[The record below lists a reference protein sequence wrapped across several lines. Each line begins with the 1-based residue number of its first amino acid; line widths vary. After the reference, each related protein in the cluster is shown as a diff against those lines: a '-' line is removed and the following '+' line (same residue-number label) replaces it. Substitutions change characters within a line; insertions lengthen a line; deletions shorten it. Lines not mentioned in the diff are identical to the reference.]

1 MAPKRQ
7 RAPKQNLLHD
17 HHDGANYYDQQGRNT
32 RRNPRV
38 EQEVASDWPP
48 PGAVTLG
55 PYTLGAGKYWVGDL
69 STVLGDEDWKEIGGK
84 QGAMTLRDGRQVV
97 LFRLPGGGGVYP
109 GKDGHNHLVD
119 SGTIGLTRLKGLG
132 HEATTMG
139 QTTVYSKT
147 FTCLS
152 ITVAHPQ
159 GGGMVSFNTLGGNIE
174 VDSDDEVYTMA
185 QFLREGVAAQR
196 QESRL
201 RSRYF

>member
-7 RAPKQNLLHD
+7 RAQKQNQHN
-17 HHDGANYYDQQGRNT
+17 HHDDADYGQQGRNT
-32 RRNPRV
+32 RHKPRV
-38 EQEVASDWPP
+38 EQVVASDWPP
-48 PGAVTLG
+48 PGAVQLG
-55 PYTLGAGKYWVGDL
+55 PYMLGAGKYWVGDL

-97 LFRLPGGGGVYP
+97 IFKLPSGGGVYP
-109 GKDGHNHLVD
+109 GKDGHNHLID

-147 FTCLS
+147 FKCLS

-159 GGGMVSFNTLGGNIE
+159 GGGMVSFNTFGGNIE
-174 VDSDDEVYTMA
+174 VDSDDEAYTMT

-196 QESRL
+196 RQELRL
-201 RSRYF
+201 RSRYV